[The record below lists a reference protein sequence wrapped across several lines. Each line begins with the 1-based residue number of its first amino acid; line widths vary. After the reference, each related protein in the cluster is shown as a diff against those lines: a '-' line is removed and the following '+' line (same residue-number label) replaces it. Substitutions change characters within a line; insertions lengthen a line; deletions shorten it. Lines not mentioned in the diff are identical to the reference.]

1 MFLFFYGF
9 RNHGF
14 LGLCGL
20 LDQFRHVKEILQ
32 KKRRNIR
39 KVFQIKK
46 TNTHTRPNLPM
57 SLKVQFRHVQASI
70 PRTYKKKRKRSVRKV
85 SQIKKLLPALTNDR
99 PISSYPSQHSE
110 ILQKKEKEILGSS
123 QIKKKINT
131 KKKELTNSHIS
142 RIQNLRVPESRS
154 LSLKKKKVLKIK
166 S

>member
-39 KVFQIKK
+39 KVSQIKK
-46 TNTHTRPNLPM
+46 TNTHTRPNLPV
-57 SLKVQFRHVQASI
+57 SLKVRFRHVQVSI

-85 SQIKKLLPALTNDR
+85 SQIKKQTHTLTHNYQSTLKSNFIITNPTFR
-99 PISSYPSQHSE
+99 GPTKKK
-110 ILQKKEKEILGSS
+110 KKEKQVLERL
-123 QIKKKINT
+123 
-131 KKKELTNSHIS
+131 
-142 RIQNLRVPESRS
+142 
-154 LSLKKKKVLKIK
+154 LK
-166 S
+166 